1 MMTLRG
7 GRGRVLL
14 AGAVALLAFLFVYWT
29 EPPAAFTVLERLTP
43 RLVYRVPTAEPLVA
57 LSFDDG
63 PHPTFTPKVLDILK
77 SEGARATF
85 FLIGERALRHPDLV
99 ARIKGEGH
107 EVGNHCFKDG
117 TTLLH
122 SDADFLDHLERT
134 ERAIRLAGEE
144 QRLFRPPGGVAW
156 PGQLELARS
165 RGYTCVLGSAYP
177 HDPVHPPVAYIRWL
191 TTKNL
196 RPGAIV
202 ILHDGISDPS
212 RTIEAL
218 PSILAAARARGL
230 SFVSIGSLMHPP
242 GTPPAAG
249 DGLQ

>member
-1 MMTLRG
+1 
-7 GRGRVLL
+7 VLL
-14 AGAVALLAFLFVYWT
+14 SFLFVYWT
-29 EPPAAFTVLERLTP
+29 EPSAAFTVLERLTP
-43 RLVYRVPTAEPLVA
+43 RLVYRVPTTEPLVA

-63 PHPTFTPKVLDILK
+63 PHTTFTPKVLDILK

-99 ARIKGEGH
+99 ARIRREGH
-107 EVGNHCFKDG
+107 EIGNHYFEDG
-117 TTLLH
+117 TTLMH

-134 ERAIRLAGEE
+134 ERAIGLSGEE
-144 QRLFRPPGGVAW
+144 RKLFRPPGGVAW

-196 RPGAIV
+196 APGAIV
-202 ILHDGISDPS
+202 ILHDGIRDAS
-212 RTIEAL
+212 RSIEAL
-218 PSILAAARARGL
+218 PAILAAGRGKGL
-230 SFVSIGSLMHPP
+230 RFVSIGSLMRPP
-242 GTPPAAG
+242 SPLSSVGIE
-249 DGLQ
+249 Q